1 MTRPSQPTSAMH
13 SNDSSLEE
21 AGMNAIFSSGFD
33 WRSIA
38 DAALSGS
45 APLWVVVAGILAA
58 ATGVCPHL
66 YL

>member
-1 MTRPSQPTSAMH
+1 MH

-45 APLWVVVAGILAA
+45 APLWAVVAGILAA